1 LPLSESH
8 FIESLQYQGILSVSQ
23 PSNASAA
30 EHLGVLDIQA
40 RASALFELGLL
51 PGADDDSIRAA
62 FRSKLKGAHPDL
74 NGGTDANLRRIILA
88 RDLLMSENRRSAEK
102 AQWLKDFATSNYDSD
117 GALLLNISIR
127 QAIHGGETEQA
138 MPALE
143 VTPAHEQLTSLTQM
157 KTLRIFL
164 PAGLRDGEKLRL
176 KIEGA
181 ARPEQL
187 FRVHIVTENGMSVSG
202 NDISMPAT
210 VEARI
215 YFNGGQTVIQT
226 PHGPREV
233 EIGRAVE
240 TGAQLSLAG
249 LGLPAT
255 DVHPCGDL
263 HVRLEASANVV
274 RAWSEARAEFG
285 KKWAS

>member
-1 LPLSESH
+1 MNQSSSVSES
-8 FIESLQYQGILSVSQ
+8 ERLSVQ
-23 PSNASAA
+23 
-30 EHLGVLDIQA
+30 DIQA
-40 RASALFELGLL
+40 RASALFELGLM
-51 PGADDDSIRAA
+51 PGADDEAIRSA
-62 FRSKLKGAHPDL
+62 FRTRLKESHPDL
-74 NGGTDANLRRIILA
+74 NGGTDATLRRIILA
-88 RDLLMSENRRSAEK
+88 RDLLMSENRRDAEK

-127 QAIHGGETEQA
+127 QAIFGGETEQA

-143 VTPAHEQLTSLTQM
+143 VSPAHEELISLTQM
-157 KTLRIFL
+157 KTLRILL

-187 FRVHIVTENGMSVSG
+187 FRVHVVTESGMSVSG
-202 NDISMPAT
+202 HDITMSAT
-210 VEARI
+210 LESRV
-215 YFNGGQTVIQT
+215 YFNGGSVVIQT

-240 TGAQLSLAG
+240 TGAQLCLQG

-255 DVHPCGDL
+255 DVHPGGDL
-263 HVRLEASANVV
+263 HVRFEACANPV
-274 RAWSEARAEFG
+274 RPWSEARAEFG
-285 KKWAS
+285 KKWAC